1 MKETME
7 DELVFC
13 NADNISTDGIYHGRH
28 MYEDLSPA
36 RMAEVAMENYD
47 PNFSTTLRARG
58 TAILVAGANFGTGSS
73 REQAA
78 QALQHA
84 GVAAVIA
91 ASFSA
96 TYTRNAL
103 NNGLPVFESP
113 ELVAFLRERCGAPE
127 GQPTA
132 LPGLTVHLD
141 LRAWQ
146 VRVDGERFPVV
157 PLGHA
162 AQELLAAGG
171 LEAWIR
177 ERL

>member
-1 MKETME
+1 
-7 DELVFC
+7 
-13 NADNISTDGIYHGRH
+13 
-28 MYEDLSPA
+28 MYEDLSPE

-47 PNFSTTLRARG
+47 PTFSTTLRARG

-113 ELVAFLRERCGAPE
+113 ALVAFMRERFGTPAEPHAAELSGDAGA
-127 GQPTA
+127 QPTVV
-132 LPGLTVHLD
+132 PGLRAHVD

-146 VRVDGERFPVV
+146 VSVDGESFPVV
-157 PLGHA
+157 PLGPA